1 MLQLLLRV
9 FFKHQRGS
17 AGNALQLDSE
27 RLAKLLVT
35 EHLVFSMPVS
45 LKEVNA
51 PY

>member
-27 RLAKLLVT
+27 RLAKLLVLAIAT
-35 EHLVFSMPVS
+35 DMKLGSD
-45 LKEVNA
+45 LT
-51 PY
+51 